1 MGRKE
6 KKEQLLLKQIIRGD
20 RVAMKEFYDTFSGYL
35 TTVCSR
41 YLSNK
46 EDVKD
51 VLQES
56 FIKIFNAMDKFQ
68 YKGEGSLRAWST
80 RIVVNEALKQDRKS
94 TRLNSSHVRI
104 SYAVFCLKKKTSHVL
119 PCGWRSPTWHLCP
132 ERCCPM
138 PSSSPPQL
146 CRTRGMT
153 TVKFLFYCPPSWS
166 YGLTCLL

>member
-6 KKEQLLLKQIIRGD
+6 KKEQLLLQQIIRGD

-56 FIKIFNAMDKFQ
+56 FIKIFNAVGNSNT
-68 YKGEGSLRAWST
+68 GE
-80 RIVVNEALKQDRKS
+80 K
-94 TRLNSSHVRI
+94 
-104 SYAVFCLKKKTSHVL
+104 VL
-119 PCGWRSPTWHLCP
+119 
-132 ERCCPM
+132 
-138 PSSSPPQL
+138 
-146 CRTRGMT
+146 
-153 TVKFLFYCPPSWS
+153 
-166 YGLTCLL
+166 

>member
-80 RIVVNEALKQDRKS
+80 RIVVNEALKQIKKIKDE
-94 TRLNSSHVRI
+94 SHGPTKLDYLTSRTIGSRI
-104 SYAVFCLKKKTSHVL
+104 SMIFPL
-119 PCGWRSPTWHLCP
+119 R
-132 ERCCPM
+132 
-138 PSSSPPQL
+138 
-146 CRTRGMT
+146 
-153 TVKFLFYCPPSWS
+153 
-166 YGLTCLL
+166 